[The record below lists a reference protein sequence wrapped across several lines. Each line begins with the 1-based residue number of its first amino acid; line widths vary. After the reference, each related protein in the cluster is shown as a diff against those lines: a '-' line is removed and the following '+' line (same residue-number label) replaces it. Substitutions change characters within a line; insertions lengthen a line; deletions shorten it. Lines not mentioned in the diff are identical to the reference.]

1 MIKLRTYLTTGL
13 PLLLLFNTLYAA
25 NHEHE
30 HEQHAAHVHGEAR
43 LLVAVEEKTV
53 EMEFT
58 SPAMNLLGFEHRP
71 ESEQQ
76 QKQLQDVIEKLK
88 QADLLFSLPA
98 AANCRLSAVEVE
110 SPYGQQSG
118 HDAEHTDFSA
128 FYHYTCPGTHR
139 VKMLT
144 VKLFEQFP
152 LTETVE
158 VQTVSSRGQN
168 QVDLQAQDN
177 IVDL

>member
-1 MIKLRTYLTTGL
+1 MNRLQSYFFTGL
-13 PLLLLFNTLYAA
+13 AVLLLFNPLSAA
-25 NHEHE
+25 NHGHE

-71 ESEQQ
+71 KTEEQ
-76 QKQLQDVIEKLK
+76 QKQLQNVIEKLK
-88 QADLLFSLPA
+88 QAELLFSLPA
-98 AANCRLSAVEVE
+98 AANCRLTAVEVE
-110 SPYGQQSG
+110 SPYDQQSG
-118 HDAEHTDFSA
+118 DDVEHTDFSA
-128 FYHYTCPGTHR
+128 FYHYSCPGTR
-139 VKMLT
+139 QVKMLM

-158 VQTVSSRGQN
+158 VQTVSSRGQKKA
-168 QVDLQAQDN
+168 DLQAEDN